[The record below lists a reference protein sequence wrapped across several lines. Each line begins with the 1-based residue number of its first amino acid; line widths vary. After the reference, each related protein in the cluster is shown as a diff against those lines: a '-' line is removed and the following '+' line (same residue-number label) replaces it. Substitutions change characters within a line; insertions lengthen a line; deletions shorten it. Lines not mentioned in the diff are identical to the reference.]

1 MTFSEATH
9 YLNALIDYE
18 KSPDFSYATA
28 FKLDRVHALMAHLG
42 DPFRSFGSVHIAGT
56 KGKGSV
62 AVFCEALLR
71 ASGVRTGLFTSP
83 HLVDFRERIRLN
95 GAKISESLF
104 ADITTEI
111 QSHVANWQVDHPDD
125 RLSFFDLLTAIG
137 FEAFRRSEVEIA
149 VVEVGMGGRLDA
161 TNVLVPKVSV
171 ITPVALEHTRFL
183 GPTLEAIAAEK
194 AGIIK
199 ERIPVVVA
207 GQKPEAEAV
216 IGRVAAGK
224 DAPCTWVGRDVT
236 FDETGEPWAVRL
248 KTRSVDGVAL
258 KMQGVHQRQ
267 NFATALAALDEIGC
281 VPTEAVVQKVA
292 AETIIPGRM
301 QVLPTRPPCML
312 DVAHTPESAA
322 CLAEGIRQTFAGKQ
336 VTLVFSC
343 ASDKQVEG
351 IAQILA
357 PVAQNVVIVPMSGPR
372 AMSIDRM
379 YDAWSR
385 VHMRVERADTIS
397 AALDRLKDSGPDDAW
412 VVCGSFVL
420 VGAAMQLL
428 GYSPP

>member
-1 MTFSEATH
+1 
-9 YLNALIDYE
+9 
-18 KSPDFSYATA
+18 
-28 FKLDRVHALMAHLG
+28 
-42 DPFRSFGSVHIAGT
+42 
-56 KGKGSV
+56 
-62 AVFCEALLR
+62 
-71 ASGVRTGLFTSP
+71 
-83 HLVDFRERIRLN
+83 
-95 GAKISESLF
+95 
-104 ADITTEI
+104 
-111 QSHVANWQVDHPDD
+111 
-125 RLSFFDLLTAIG
+125 
-137 FEAFRRSEVEIA
+137 
-149 VVEVGMGGRLDA
+149 MGGRLDA

>member
-1 MTFSEATH
+1 
-9 YLNALIDYE
+9 
-18 KSPDFSYATA
+18 
-28 FKLDRVHALMAHLG
+28 
-42 DPFRSFGSVHIAGT
+42 VHIAGT

-71 ASGVRTGLFTSP
+71 ASGARTGLFTSP
-83 HLVDFRERIRLN
+83 HLVDFRERIRVT

-104 ADITTEI
+104 AEISTEI
-111 QSHVANWQVDHPDD
+111 QPHVARWQAEHPDD

-137 FEAFRRSEVEIA
+137 FEAFRRSGVEIA

-183 GPTLEAIAAEK
+183 GTTLEAIATEK

-199 ERIPVVVA
+199 ERVPVVVA
-207 GQKPEAEAV
+207 GQKPEAAAV
-216 IGRVAAGK
+216 IARVAEGK
-224 DAPCTWVGRDVT
+224 RAPSSWVGRDVT

-248 KTRSVDGVAL
+248 KTRSVDGVTL
-258 KMQGVHQRQ
+258 KMQGLHQRL
-267 NFATALAALDEIGC
+267 NFATALAALDEIGS
-281 VPTEAVVQKVA
+281 VPADAVVRKVA
-292 AETIIPGRM
+292 SETIIPGRM

-322 CLAEGIRQTFAGKQ
+322 CLAEGIRQTFAGKR

-351 IAQILA
+351 IARVLA
-357 PVAQNVVIVPMSGPR
+357 PVARNVVIIPMSGPR

-379 YDAWSR
+379 HDAWSR
-385 VHMRVERADTIS
+385 VHPCVERADTIS
-397 AALDRLKDSGPDDAW
+397 AALERLKDAGSDSAW

-428 GYSPP
+428 GCSPP